1 MNSRRGSGAL
11 RPAPSWRRPCT
22 CCCRPTGESGT
33 RFPGVERIAKALRV
47 DPADLFRAD
56 AKAINETKST
66 MADINGMLAGLSE
79 PDLLWVSELIEV
91 ALRRK

>member
-1 MNSRRGSGAL
+1 
-11 RPAPSWRRPCT
+11 
-22 CCCRPTGESGT
+22 
-33 RFPGVERIAKALRV
+33 
-47 DPADLFRAD
+47 
-56 AKAINETKST
+56 